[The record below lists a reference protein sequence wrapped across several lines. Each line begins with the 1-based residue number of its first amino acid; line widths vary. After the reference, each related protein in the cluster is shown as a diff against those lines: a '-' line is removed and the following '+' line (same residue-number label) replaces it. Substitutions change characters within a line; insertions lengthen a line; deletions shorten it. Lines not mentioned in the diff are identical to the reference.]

1 MQEIRY
7 NNFMKSAIIFIFLIL
22 SVSCSTQSVESQRRD
37 ESPQP
42 QTTNLQPKQPVLVEL
57 FTSEGCS
64 SCPPADKILAF
75 LQREQPAP
83 QAEII
88 TLAFHVDY
96 WDYLGWKDEFSSA
109 EFSKR
114 QESYGSKFKIDSI
127 YTPQMIVDGQTE
139 FVGNNSGIAVNSI
152 MAAAKMPKAKIKLA
166 LNENLLKINITEISK
181 TENATVFAVI
191 AENNLST
198 QVKRGE
204 NSGRVLEHSSVV
216 RELKN
221 LGVAS
226 GANSTFSTE
235 FNLPLQANWK
245 KENLK
250 IIVFVQENESR
261 KILGVNQILYK

>member
-1 MQEIRY
+1 
-7 NNFMKSAIIFIFLIL
+7 MKTAIIFIFLIL
-22 SVSCSTQSVESQRRD
+22 SVSCSMQSVESQKRD
-37 ESPQP
+37 GNSPSQITNP
-42 QTTNLQPKQPVLVEL
+42 QSKQPVLVEL

-75 LQREQPAP
+75 LQKEQPAP

-96 WDYLGWKDEFSSA
+96 WDYLGWKDAFSSA

-127 YTPQMIVDGQTE
+127 YTPQMIVDGQAE
-139 FVGNNSGIAVNSI
+139 FVGNNSGKAVNSI
-152 MAAAKMPKAKIKLA
+152 MAAAKSPKAKIELA
-166 LNENLLKINITEISK
+166 LNENNLKINISQISK
-181 TENATVFAVI
+181 IENATVFAAI
-191 AENNLST
+191 AENDIST
-198 QVKRGE
+198 NVKRGE
-204 NSGRVLEHSSVV
+204 NSGKILPHTSVV

-221 LGVAS
+221 VGVVS

-235 FNLPLQANWK
+235 TVLQFQPNWK

-261 KILGVNQILYK
+261 KILGVNQIQYK